1 MTAGEHR
8 ELHELVER
16 YAQGVDHANGAA
28 VAELFTDDGVL
39 ATWLNPE
46 SGEPTGEHVGRAA
59 IAKAISALS
68 RYVAT
73 HHTIS
78 SHSSSVDGAHATGET
93 LCVAHHVE
101 DGSKGRID
109 RVLYIR
115 YVDTFARTA
124 GPWLLSRRE
133 VHVQWSSTLPV
144 DTSTR

>member
-1 MTAGEHR
+1 MTTGERR
-8 ELHELVER
+8 ELQELVER
-16 YAQGVDHANGAA
+16 YAQGADHADGAA

-39 ATWLNPE
+39 ATWMDPE
-46 SGEPTGEHVGRAA
+46 SKKATGEHVGRTA
-59 IAKAISALS
+59 IAKAIDGLS

-78 SHSSSVDGAHATGET
+78 SHSSSVDGAYATGET

-101 DGSKGRID
+101 ADNRAQRD

-124 GPWLLSRRE
+124 GPWLISRRE
-133 VHVQWSSTLPV
+133 VHVQWVSILPV
-144 DTSTR
+144 DTA